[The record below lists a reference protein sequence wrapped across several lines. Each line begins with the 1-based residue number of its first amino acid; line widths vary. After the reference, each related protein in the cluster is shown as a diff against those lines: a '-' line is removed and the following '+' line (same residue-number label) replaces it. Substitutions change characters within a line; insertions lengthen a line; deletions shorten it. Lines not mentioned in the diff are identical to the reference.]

1 MLMLSAIVIS
11 AGGKMEAGAVA
22 AVAMAVE
29 MVELQTCKPGFLKK
43 ELTRS
48 PPIIDSKEI
57 KTYVYK
63 TRSISKQE

>member
-29 MVELQTCKPGFLKK
+29 MVELLR
-43 ELTRS
+43 ELVNQ
-48 PPIIDSKEI
+48 DF
-57 KTYVYK
+57 
-63 TRSISKQE
+63 